1 LDRLTDV
8 TDVFGTAVG
17 DGNHSTSFT
26 YNDRGQV
33 LVTTLPKDVSNGN
46 TRHTITN
53 VYNFDGTLQTKTD
66 LLNHVTSYVY
76 DDYRRLTSVTLPD
89 RGDGTGAHT
98 TSYYYNDP
106 WANRTDY
113 ADTDAQASFVVLP
126 SGKTTWNMYDDNR
139 RKWWTTAG
147 WYSGEDATTVFE
159 YDAVGNVTKVTTP
172 NQQPGQLYNG
182 KSTQTSYDE
191 RNRPS
196 SVTDA
201 LNNITA
207 FTYDTAG
214 RQNKI
219 TRPNNETIT
228 YDTFD
233 AMNRVT
239 QRTVKQTPGPDA
251 VTKYTYYGPGQGQ
264 PVGSL
269 KTMQDPHLTGTN
281 YYKYEY
287 DTMGR
292 KKKLTYPPETRPNNG
307 TQRTEQWAYD
317 NAGRLQTFINRNGDT
332 QTFDYD

>member
-1 LDRLTDV
+1 PGQGQRPTVNYTYTNSYYLHTIQGENGFTTTITRDGNNRVTEIDYPDGGVETFPLYNGFNQVLTHAMPTGGTEMFTYDGRGLKQTYRNPDNVTGNPTVRYQYDILDRLTDV

-139 RKWWTTAG
+139 RKWWTTPG

-219 TRPNNETIT
+219 TR
-228 YDTFD
+228 
-233 AMNRVT
+233 
-239 QRTVKQTPGPDA
+239 
-251 VTKYTYYGPGQGQ
+251 
-264 PVGSL
+264 
-269 KTMQDPHLTGTN
+269 
-281 YYKYEY
+281 
-287 DTMGR
+287 
-292 KKKLTYPPETRPNNG
+292 
-307 TQRTEQWAYD
+307 
-317 NAGRLQTFINRNGDT
+317 
-332 QTFDYD
+332 